1 MVARVA
7 ADNMAAT
14 IFFGMMNSAR
24 LDRDARPVS
33 TTAPACC
40 ALRVHRECDMATRS
54 DEFANKNVFH
64 NGGDLVQPF
73 FDLTD
78 ASSNKKTS
86 RTGGF

>member
-1 MVARVA
+1 
-7 ADNMAAT
+7 
-14 IFFGMMNSAR
+14 
-24 LDRDARPVS
+24 
-33 TTAPACC
+33 
-40 ALRVHRECDMATRS
+40 MATRS